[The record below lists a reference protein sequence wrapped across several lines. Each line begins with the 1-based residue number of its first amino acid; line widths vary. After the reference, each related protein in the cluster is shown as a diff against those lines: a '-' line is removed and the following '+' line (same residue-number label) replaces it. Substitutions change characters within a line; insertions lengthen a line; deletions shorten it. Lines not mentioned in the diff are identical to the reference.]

1 MADCKGYS
9 GGDGDC
15 KQNRPTEAQ
24 WEDQD
29 YQKGEK
35 MSEKTE
41 VKVPEEIRTAWNEVR
56 FCADLL
62 REGKAKIMVAIR
74 KDGTAYRYTKPK

>member
-1 MADCKGYS
+1 
-9 GGDGDC
+9 
-15 KQNRPTEAQ
+15 
-24 WEDQD
+24 
-29 YQKGEK
+29 

-41 VKVPEEIRTAWNEVR
+41 VKVLEEIRTAWNEVR